1 MAKSKRQ
8 EFKSLARYIIDKTD
22 TNTYRAGN
30 LVGWKHLNVSTE
42 LMESVGGR
50 KSLLEQAHF
59 LEESTE
65 VGRNGKIKIDWCQ
78 VKSDIK
84 IIHYEISSIPELCK
98 LERVGDTRQHQLK
111 LIAIVEHWRA
121 YIQEYSWLCRYYD
134 DILGRLEAGKSVTE
148 ADEDMRF
155 KCINSITRIKE
166 PVWERVF
173 SAKVFNDSKK
183 FEKCYRQKMVSIL
196 TKYSPYYEKDME
208 DYDTEG
214 EEDDAKEDNKKSGLE
229 ILKMHGIMS
238 YAQTMEWKGPLSYRI
253 DDTCVIDTSKQIYGT
268 IINTQTLE
276 HASPVSLAGCKRIM
290 TIENKANY
298 ESMQYDENTLY
309 IFCHGYFTPKEV
321 YFLKKLSLIVSK
333 ECEFLHWGDMDFGGI
348 SIFLFIKDRIF
359 EKLMPYRMGVA
370 DFEKALKKDAGIP
383 LKASTREK
391 LQKKDAGLLA
401 ELKEAI
407 LESDKTIEQERL
419 L

>member
-1 MAKSKRQ
+1 MIQR
-8 EFKSLARYIIDKTD
+8 E
-22 TNTYRAGN
+22 
-30 LVGWKHLNVSTE
+30 
-42 LMESVGGR
+42 R
-50 KSLLEQAHF
+50 KMMP
-59 LEESTE
+59 
-65 VGRNGKIKIDWCQ
+65 K
-78 VKSDIK
+78 
-84 IIHYEISSIPELCK
+84 
-98 LERVGDTRQHQLK
+98 
-111 LIAIVEHWRA
+111 
-121 YIQEYSWLCRYYD
+121 
-134 DILGRLEAGKSVTE
+134 
-148 ADEDMRF
+148 
-155 KCINSITRIKE
+155 RIK
-166 PVWERVF
+166 R
-173 SAKVFNDSKK
+173 S
-183 FEKCYRQKMVSIL
+183 R
-196 TKYSPYYEKDME
+196 
-208 DYDTEG
+208 
-214 EEDDAKEDNKKSGLE
+214 GLE

-253 DDTCVIDTSKQIYGT
+253 DNTCVIDTSKQIYGT

-276 HASPVSLAGCKRIM
+276 HASPVSLVGCKRIM

-370 DFEKALKKDAGIP
+370 DFEEALKKDAGIP

>member
-98 LERVGDTRQHQLK
+98 LERIGDTRQHQLE

-121 YIQEYSWLCRYYD
+121 DIQEYPWLCRYYD
-134 DILGRLEAGKSVTE
+134 DILNKLLKGSRFR
-148 ADEDMRF
+148 DEEDERYF
-155 KCINSITRIKE
+155 RCINEIAKIKE
-166 PVWERVF
+166 PIWERVF
-173 SAKVFNDSKK
+173 SARVLRDSKVH
-183 FEKCYRQKMVSIL
+183 Y
-196 TKYSPYYEKDME
+196 T
-208 DYDTEG
+208 
-214 EEDDAKEDNKKSGLE
+214 
-229 ILKMHGIMS
+229 
-238 YAQTMEWKGPLSYRI
+238 
-253 DDTCVIDTSKQIYGT
+253 YGT
-268 IINTQTLE
+268 VINTQTLE
-276 HASPVSLAGCKRIM
+276 HSRPFAISGCRRIM

-298 ESMQYDENTLY
+298 ESMPYEEDVLY
-309 IFCHGYFTPKEV
+309 IFCHGYLTPKEV
-321 YFLKKLSLIVSK
+321 RFLKQLCMIVPK
-333 ECEFLHWGDMDFGGI
+333 DCEFYHWGDMDFGGI
-348 SIFLFIKDRIF
+348 SIFQFIK
-359 EKLMPYRMGVA
+359 EKVFPDPKPYRMDVK
-370 DFEKALKKDAGIP
+370 DFEEALANGAGIP
-383 LKASTREK
+383 MKDSAREK
-391 LQKKDAGLLA
+391 LERKEAGLLTGLKA
-401 ELKEAI
+401 EI
-407 LESDKTIEQERL
+407 LRTGMTIEQERL

>member
-1 MAKSKRQ
+1 MVLQGYYAMGKTPIKHT
-8 EFKSLARYIIDKTD
+8 LAGYIIKKTD
-22 TNTYRAGN
+22 TEGYRSGK
-30 LVGWKHLNVSTE
+30 LTGEKHLNKITE
-42 LMESVGGR
+42 MIEFVGGR
-50 KSLLEQAHF
+50 RKLIDQARFIENNTQAGHD
-59 LEESTE
+59 
-65 VGRNGKIKIDWCQ
+65 GKIRISWIQ
-78 VKSDIK
+78 VNSDIK
-84 IIHYEISSIPELCK
+84 KIDCDVSSIPELCR
-98 LERVGDTRQHQLK
+98 LEGVEDSRAKQLRLIESVKQWKSEVGDCDW
-111 LIAIVEHWRA
+111 I
-121 YIQEYSWLCRYYD
+121 CRYYD

-148 ADEDMRF
+148 A
-155 KCINSITRIKE
+155 
-166 PVWERVF
+166 
-173 SAKVFNDSKK
+173 
-183 FEKCYRQKMVSIL
+183 
-196 TKYSPYYEKDME
+196 EKDME

-214 EEDDAKEDNKKSGLE
+214 EEDDAKEDKKKSGLE

-370 DFEKALKKDAGIP
+370 DFEEALKKDAGIP

-391 LQKKDAGLLA
+391 LEKKDAGLLA

>member
-1 MAKSKRQ
+1 
-8 EFKSLARYIIDKTD
+8 
-22 TNTYRAGN
+22 
-30 LVGWKHLNVSTE
+30 
-42 LMESVGGR
+42 
-50 KSLLEQAHF
+50 
-59 LEESTE
+59 
-65 VGRNGKIKIDWCQ
+65 
-78 VKSDIK
+78 
-84 IIHYEISSIPELCK
+84 
-98 LERVGDTRQHQLK
+98 
-111 LIAIVEHWRA
+111 
-121 YIQEYSWLCRYYD
+121 
-134 DILGRLEAGKSVTE
+134 
-148 ADEDMRF
+148 MRF
-155 KCINSITRIKE
+155 KCINAITRIKA

-214 EEDDAKEDNKKSGLE
+214 EEDDAKEDKKKSGLE

-276 HASPVSLAGCKRIM
+276 HASPVSLTGCKIIM

-321 YFLKKLSLIVSK
+321 YFLKELSLIVSK

-370 DFEKALKKDAGIP
+370 DFEEALKKDAGIP

-391 LQKKDAGLLA
+391 LEKRTQDCLLN
-401 ELKEAI
+401 
-407 LESDKTIEQERL
+407 
-419 L
+419 

>member
-1 MAKSKRQ
+1 MGKTPIKHT
-8 EFKSLARYIIDKTD
+8 LAGYIIKKTD
-22 TNTYRAGN
+22 TEGYRSGK
-30 LVGWKHLNVSTE
+30 LTGEKHFNKITE
-42 LMESVGGR
+42 MMEFVGGR
-50 KSLLEQAHF
+50 RKLIDQARFIENNTQAGHD
-59 LEESTE
+59 
-65 VGRNGKIKIDWCQ
+65 GKIRISWIQ
-78 VKSDIK
+78 VNSDIK
-84 IIHYEISSIPELCK
+84 KIDCDVSSIPELCR
-98 LERVGDTRQHQLK
+98 LEGVEDSRAKQLRLIESVKQWKSEVGDCDW
-111 LIAIVEHWRA
+111 I
-121 YIQEYSWLCRYYD
+121 CRYYD

-148 ADEDMRF
+148 AEEDMRF
-155 KCINSITRIKE
+155 KCINAITRIKE

-173 SAKVFNDSKK
+173 SAKVFKDSKK

-214 EEDDAKEDNKKSGLE
+214 EEDDAKEDKKKSGL
-229 ILKMHGIMS
+229 
-238 YAQTMEWKGPLSYRI
+238 
-253 DDTCVIDTSKQIYGT
+253 DTSKQIYGT

-370 DFEKALKKDAGIP
+370 DFEEALKKDAGIP

-391 LQKKDAGLLA
+391 LQKKDAGLLT

>member
-1 MAKSKRQ
+1 M
-8 EFKSLARYIIDKTD
+8 T
-22 TNTYRAGN
+22 
-30 LVGWKHLNVSTE
+30 
-42 LMESVGGR
+42 
-50 KSLLEQAHF
+50 
-59 LEESTE
+59 
-65 VGRNGKIKIDWCQ
+65 
-78 VKSDIK
+78 
-84 IIHYEISSIPELCK
+84 
-98 LERVGDTRQHQLK
+98 
-111 LIAIVEHWRA
+111 AIGYA
-121 YIQEYSWLCRYYD
+121 RYYD

-148 ADEDMRF
+148 AEEDMRF
-155 KCINSITRIKE
+155 KCINAITRIKE

-214 EEDDAKEDNKKSGLE
+214 EEDDAKEDKKKSGLE

-253 DDTCVIDTSKQIYGT
+253 DNTCVIDTSKQIYGT

-370 DFEKALKKDAGIP
+370 DFEEALKKDAGIP

>member
-98 LERVGDTRQHQLK
+98 LERIGDTRQHQLE

-121 YIQEYSWLCRYYD
+121 DIQEYPWLCRYYD
-134 DILGRLEAGKSVTE
+134 DILNKLLKGSRFR
-148 ADEDMRF
+148 DEEDERYF
-155 KCINSITRIKE
+155 RCINEIAKIKE
-166 PVWERVF
+166 PIWERVF
-173 SAKVFNDSKK
+173 SARVLRDSKVH
-183 FEKCYRQKMVSIL
+183 Y
-196 TKYSPYYEKDME
+196 T
-208 DYDTEG
+208 
-214 EEDDAKEDNKKSGLE
+214 
-229 ILKMHGIMS
+229 
-238 YAQTMEWKGPLSYRI
+238 
-253 DDTCVIDTSKQIYGT
+253 YGT
-268 IINTQTLE
+268 VINTQTLE
-276 HASPVSLAGCKRIM
+276 HSRPFAISGCRRIM

-298 ESMQYDENTLY
+298 ESMPYEEDVLY
-309 IFCHGYFTPKEV
+309 IFCHGYLTPKEV
-321 YFLKKLSLIVSK
+321 RFLKQLCMIVPK
-333 ECEFLHWGDMDFGGI
+333 DCEFYHWGDMDFGGI
-348 SIFLFIKDRIF
+348 SIFQFIK
-359 EKLMPYRMGVA
+359 EKVFPDLKPYRMDVK
-370 DFEKALKKDAGIP
+370 DFEEALANGAGIP
-383 LKASTREK
+383 MKDSTREK
-391 LQKKDAGLLA
+391 LERKEAGLLTGLKA
-401 ELKEAI
+401 EI
-407 LESDKTIEQERL
+407 LRTGMTIEQERL